1 MKPLVNQE
9 TNQDVNAYIAAVA
22 NAKRRADAEIMLQ
35 LIKEV
40 THLEP
45 KIWGK
50 SIIGFGKYK
59 YKRKDGSEHE
69 WFNVGFS
76 PASAHTSVYLM
87 YDVNEEQEL
96 LQKLGPHRTGKG
108 CLYIKKVANVDL
120 DVLKQLIAKSNR
132 WS

>member
-22 NAKRRADAEIMLQ
+22 NAKRRVDAEIMLQ

-87 YDVNEEQEL
+87 YDVNEEQEE
-96 LQKLGPHRTGKG
+96 
-108 CLYIKKVANVDL
+108 N
-120 DVLKQLIAKSNR
+120 
-132 WS
+132 